1 MRMLAVVGIILIA
14 IGSYALVTGSVL
26 TGRRDV
32 VDVGGLKI
40 STEQHR
46 SVAPWMAGI
55 ALAIGGAL
63 VVAGATR
70 KK

>member
-1 MRMLAVVGIILIA
+1 MRALAVVGIVLIA
-14 IGSYALVTGSVL
+14 IGSYALVTGGTL

-40 STEQHR
+40 TTEQR
-46 SVAPWMAGI
+46 RPVEPWMAGI

-63 VVAGATR
+63 VVTGAAR
-70 KK
+70 KR

>member
-1 MRMLAVVGIILIA
+1 MRALAIVGIVLIA
-14 IGSYALVTGSVL
+14 IGSYALATGSVL

-32 VDVGGLKI
+32 VDVGGLRI
-40 STEQHR
+40 SSEQHR
-46 SVAPWMAGI
+46 SVEPWMAGI

-63 VVAGATR
+63 VVVGVTR

>member
-1 MRMLAVVGIILIA
+1 MRALAVVGIVLIA
-14 IGSYALVTGSVL
+14 IGSYALVTGSLL

-40 STEQHR
+40 STEQRR
-46 SVAPWMAGI
+46 SVEPWMAGV

-63 VVAGATR
+63 VVAGAIRR
-70 KK
+70 K